1 MQSNIHAVVVE
12 RVVHHGAVVLLLLLV
27 LLFLFLV
34 AANIGEFSQ
43 LGVGHFTGVV
53 IDARE
58 LRLERFDGLKRPA
71 RRRVHLLLSAR
82 CSLGQM
88 AFKKVVTSHPAK
100 TALDVCTSLI
110 SIAAFHAL
118 ALG

>member
-53 IDARE
+53 IDAR
-58 LRLERFDGLKRPA
+58 
-71 RRRVHLLLSAR
+71 
-82 CSLGQM
+82 
-88 AFKKVVTSHPAK
+88 
-100 TALDVCTSLI
+100 
-110 SIAAFHAL
+110 
-118 ALG
+118 